1 MLLGQQMIRLSKACL
16 GNEEKEAVMEVLSK
30 EFLGMGPKV
39 IEFESKLEDFF
50 NRPVACVT
58 NGTAALHL
66 ALQSCGIGKGDEVL
80 VQSLTYVATFQAIS
94 ATGALP
100 IPCEI
105 NESTYTIDLEDCKK
119 KLSPRTKA
127 IMPVHF
133 TGGVGDLDSI
143 YSFAENNKLR
153 VIEDAAHAMGSSY
166 QNKKI
171 GTFGD
176 IACFSFD
183 GIKNITSGEGGC
195 VVTSDQKIINR
206 LKDLRLLGVI
216 NDSKSRSTGQRT
228 WLFDVEEQG
237 WRYHMSDIMA
247 AIGIVQ
253 LNRLEEFSQKRK
265 YLARKY
271 DELLNSNPRIR
282 LTANDYS
289 DVLPHIYVVRIKNL
303 MNRDCL
309 QKKLIKDG
317 IQTGI
322 HYQPNHLLK
331 VYRLQAKPYMR
342 KTEDIFNELLTLPLH
357 PDLTLDDISFVSQK
371 LELYLKEH

>member
-1 MLLGQQMIRLSKACL
+1 MIRLSKACL
-16 GNEEKEAVMEVLSK
+16 GNEEKKAVMEVLSK

-133 TGGVGDLDSI
+133 SGGVGDLDSI

-153 VIEDAAHAMGSSY
+153 VIEDAAHAFGSSY

-195 VVTSDQKIINR
+195 VVTSDPKIINR

-228 WLFDVEEQG
+228 WHFDVEEQG

-253 LNRLEEFSQKRK
+253 LNRLDEFSEKRK

-271 DELLNSNPRIR
+271 DELLNSNPRIK
-282 LTANDYS
+282 LTPNDYA

-322 HYQPNHLLK
+322 HYQPNHFLK

-342 KTEDIFNELLTLPLH
+342 KTENIFNELLTLPLH
-357 PDLTLDDISFVSQK
+357 PDLTLEDISFVSRK
-371 LELYLKEH
+371 LTLYLEEH